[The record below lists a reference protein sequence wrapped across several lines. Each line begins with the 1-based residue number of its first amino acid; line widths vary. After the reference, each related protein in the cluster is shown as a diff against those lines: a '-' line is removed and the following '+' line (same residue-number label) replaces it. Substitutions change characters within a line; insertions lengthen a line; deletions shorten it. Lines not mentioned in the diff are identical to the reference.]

1 MPTAAAH
8 GDFADVSRPSASP
21 FVSPVR
27 EDVNVIG
34 AVASREDPKAR
45 IKVVRLQKHPRLYD
59 GMIKC

>member
-45 IKVVRLQKHPRLYD
+45 IKAVRCAIAKTPEAVASE
-59 GMIKC
+59 